1 MSSQL
6 NQSWHSRSSSF
17 QMIPV
22 VLLLAVSV
30 FVLSL
35 DAVRVES
42 EIFVHGLDLCVGRVD
57 SVIDEDSERLVANDV
72 AGTVVDW
79 DVEDDD
85 EGAEGDDDIHFDQ

>member
-1 MSSQL
+1 M
-6 NQSWHSRSSSF
+6 
-17 QMIPV
+17 
-22 VLLLAVSV
+22 
-30 FVLSL
+30 
-35 DAVRVES
+35 
-42 EIFVHGLDLCVGRVD
+42 GRVD